1 MCCVLIISVGVT
13 SVRVADRLIIFPY
26 QLAHFLGSQLADY
39 CTYNMVDLLLYLSIL
54 VSATIPNI
62 TNFRASFL
70 FFPFNF
76 SLPDPDPGGKMNAN
90 PDPQTCLRYTVQDVV
105 NKYKF

>member
-39 CTYNMVDLLLYLSIL
+39 CTYNMVDLLLYSSIL
-54 VSATIPNI
+54 VSATHSFFSFKSTDAKQPAQLEIEQILPPKIDAI
-62 TNFRASFL
+62 TFALASVAI
-70 FFPFNF
+70 
-76 SLPDPDPGGKMNAN
+76 LPLWDKGKRFKA
-90 PDPQTCLRYTVQDVV
+90 L
-105 NKYKF
+105 